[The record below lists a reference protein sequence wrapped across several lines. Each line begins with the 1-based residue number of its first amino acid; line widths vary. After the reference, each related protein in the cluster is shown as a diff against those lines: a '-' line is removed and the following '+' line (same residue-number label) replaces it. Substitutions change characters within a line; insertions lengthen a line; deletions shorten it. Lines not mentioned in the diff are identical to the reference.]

1 VIWQR
6 VRRGNCRLHLWAKA
20 ALASALGY
28 GESCCFR
35 AGEQGR
41 GHGAAEQPCPTPW
54 NSIPLSSSPASPRHH
69 PWHPLVTI
77 PGIPLS
83 PSPASPRHHPWHPL
97 VTIPGIPSPP
107 SLASPCHHLQGPLVT
122 IPRLRASFRAL
133 PWVWEAGFSGVS
145 GLTSRILS
153 PWAAPLAGTVTPRHE
168 AAPAAA
174 KPYVPP
180 QLCIPSTSLANG

>member
-1 VIWQR
+1 MIWQR

-54 NSIPLSSSPASPRHH
+54 NSIPLSS
-69 PWHPLVTI
+69 
-77 PGIPLS
+77 
-83 PSPASPRHHPWHPL
+83 SPASPRHHPWHPL